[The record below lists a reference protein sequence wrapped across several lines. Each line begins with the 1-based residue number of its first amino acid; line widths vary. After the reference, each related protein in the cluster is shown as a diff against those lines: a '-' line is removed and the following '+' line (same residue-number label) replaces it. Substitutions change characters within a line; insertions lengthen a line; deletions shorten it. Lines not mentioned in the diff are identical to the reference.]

1 MCLVC
6 ANINA
11 NVKIKTKKMD
21 KDNLQIEVERIKG
34 DIKLIQYSI
43 KTIET
48 NHLAHI
54 QRSIAN
60 INKVLWTVGILIFTQ
75 LIMVVSD
82 VLF

>member
-1 MCLVC
+1 
-6 ANINA
+6 
-11 NVKIKTKKMD
+11 MD
-21 KDNLQIEVERIKG
+21 KDNLQIQVERIKG

-48 NHLAHI
+48 NHLSHI
-54 QRSIAN
+54 QKSIAN
-60 INKVLWTVGILIFTQ
+60 INKVLWTVGVLIFTQ

>member
-1 MCLVC
+1 
-6 ANINA
+6 
-11 NVKIKTKKMD
+11 MD

-54 QRSIAN
+54 QKSIAN
-60 INKVLWTVGILIFTQ
+60 INKVLWTV
-75 LIMVVSD
+75 
-82 VLF
+82 LF

>member
-1 MCLVC
+1 
-6 ANINA
+6 
-11 NVKIKTKKMD
+11 MD

-54 QRSIAN
+54 QKSIAN
-60 INKVLWTVGILIFTQ
+60 INKVLWTTLDSYFNKILE
-75 LIMVVSD
+75 VVED
-82 VLF
+82 EMDYDPKDKKDE

>member
-1 MCLVC
+1 
-6 ANINA
+6 
-11 NVKIKTKKMD
+11 MD

-54 QRSIAN
+54 QKSIAN
-60 INKVLWTVGILIFTQ
+60 INKVLWTVGILIFT
-75 LIMVVSD
+75 
-82 VLF
+82 

>member
-1 MCLVC
+1 
-6 ANINA
+6 
-11 NVKIKTKKMD
+11 MD

-48 NHLAHI
+48 NHLSHI
-54 QRSIAN
+54 QKSIEN
-60 INKVLWTVGILIFTQ
+60 INKVLWTVGVLIFTQ